1 MAQSSNES
9 QINLAI
15 QAIQKDPK
23 ITVRRA
29 ASIFNVAESTVRHRM
44 NGRSARRDLRANN
57 SRLSELEEGTLIR
70 YILDLDIRGFTP
82 RLRDIKDIA
91 NIIIESRDVLYIGTR

>member
-57 SRLSELEEGTLIR
+57 SRLSELEEGTLVR
-70 YILDLDIRGFTP
+70 YILDLDTRGFAP
-82 RLRDIKDIA
+82 RLRDVEDMANVIA
-91 NIIIESRDVLYIGTR
+91 ESRDASRVGTR